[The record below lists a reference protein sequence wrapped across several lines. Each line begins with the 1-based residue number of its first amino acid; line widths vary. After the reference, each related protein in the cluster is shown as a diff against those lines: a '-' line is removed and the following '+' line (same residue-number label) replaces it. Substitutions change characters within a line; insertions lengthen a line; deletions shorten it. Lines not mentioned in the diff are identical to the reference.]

1 MDTVSAGLPA
11 GGDRYRSMQRR
22 GCMSCCGSA
31 RSRST
36 NFPSAPQI
44 RATVLFEY
52 TGNTALN
59 IIGPGSRTA
68 YRFDRA
74 GARVLVDRRDLP
86 YFARVSVLRL
96 VG

>member
-1 MDTVSAGLPA
+1 
-11 GGDRYRSMQRR
+11 
-22 GCMSCCGSA
+22 MSCCGSA

-36 NFPSAPQI
+36 NLPAAAQP

-52 TGNTALN
+52 TGKTALS
-59 IIGPGSRTA
+59 IVGPGSRTA

-74 GARVLVDRRDLP
+74 GARALVDRRDAAYL
-86 YFARVSVLRL
+86 ARVPVLRQ

>member
-1 MDTVSAGLPA
+1 MN
-11 GGDRYRSMQRR
+11 
-22 GCMSCCGSA
+22 CCGSA

-36 NFPSAPQI
+36 NFPSQVQM
-44 RATVLFEY
+44 RATAMLEY
-52 TGNTALN
+52 TGKTALN
-59 IIGPGSRTA
+59 IVGPGSRTA

-86 YFARVSVLRL
+86 YFAQIPVLRH